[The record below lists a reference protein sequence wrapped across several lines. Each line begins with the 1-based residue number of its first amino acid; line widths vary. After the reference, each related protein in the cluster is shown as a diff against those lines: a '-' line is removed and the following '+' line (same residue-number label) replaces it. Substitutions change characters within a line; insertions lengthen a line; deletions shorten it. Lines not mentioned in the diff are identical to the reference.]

1 MLIAAFTSRSW
12 VTPHPHV
19 HVRMFSGSFSWSFP
33 QVEHSLEE
41 GKNRSMANSSRPYQL
56 ALYSNMVRN
65 SAQDASEIARASLLF
80 LTRLRTERSSIT
92 TTWFSRTSRVDSL
105 CRQSF
110 LRSVMRACA
119 RATFLRALANF
130 ARSRRSWQ
138 GLATFWPVD
147 RLTSEVIPASTPT
160 TRSVGAWWVMV
171 SWHRIDTNQRPA
183 LSRETVTVEGTAPSG
198 RGRDHT
204 MSSGELIFASVSCP
218 LRYLKP
224 DRECSADALDFLRDL
239 NRGYS
244 VRPAKKFRNAVC
256 KWRSPCWRGTEE
268 TSLRKARSSSFFHSV
283 SIAEVAL

>member
-1 MLIAAFTSRSW
+1 
-12 VTPHPHV
+12 
-19 HVRMFSGSFSWSFP
+19 
-33 QVEHSLEE
+33 
-41 GKNRSMANSSRPYQL
+41 
-56 ALYSNMVRN
+56 
-65 SAQDASEIARASLLF
+65 SEIARASLLF

-105 CRQSF
+105 CRKSF
-110 LRSVMRACA
+110 LRSVMRACT

-138 GLATFWPVD
+138 GFVTFWPVD

-183 LSRETVTVEGTAPSG
+183 LSLDTVTVEGTSPSG

-218 LRYLKP
+218 LRYL
-224 DRECSADALDFLRDL
+224 
-239 NRGYS
+239 NRG
-244 VRPAKKFRNAVC
+244 
-256 KWRSPCWRGTEE
+256 
-268 TSLRKARSSSFFHSV
+268 
-283 SIAEVAL
+283 